1 MKILWNLLCH
11 YNNIY
16 KREKKV
22 QTEDWK
28 KKHTEWILQ
37 KKKKKNDRVAHQND
51 TVDEQCKNTEWILLK
66 YCSGI
71 AAFHKTFIFSCG
83 WSRFYI
89 LLFYKKLTP

>member
-1 MKILWNLLCH
+1 MKILWNLLCY

-37 KKKKKNDRVAHQND
+37 KKKKNYRVAHQND
-51 TVDEQCKNTEWILLK
+51 TVDEQWKNTEWILLK
-66 YCSGI
+66 YCSSI
-71 AAFHKTFIFSCG
+71 ADFHKTFIFSCG
-83 WSRFYI
+83 WS
-89 LLFYKKLTP
+89 